1 MEDMV
6 RLAMSLGYWGRSQP
20 QGVLE
25 MVLAAERL
33 GYERVLTAEAWGS
46 DAFSPLAWYGANTTT
61 IGLGTAVAQISART
75 PAATAM
81 TALTLDWLSGGRMVL
96 GLGVSGPQV
105 VEGWYG
111 QPFESPL
118 QRTREYV
125 EVVRQVLR
133 RDAPVQLSGRHTQIP
148 YRGPGATGLG
158 KALKS
163 ITHPLRSDLQIW
175 LGAEG
180 PRNVALAAEIAD
192 GWIALYFAPAYA
204 SRYREWLD
212 VGFARRLMPPG
223 NFTVCARCDIVIA
236 EDPAPCRA
244 AIKRS
249 LALYIG
255 GMGSEST
262 NFHRRLFESI
272 GYRAEAAEIR
282 RLYAAGRVVE
292 AAEEVTDALVDEVSI
307 IGSHSYVREQVRR
320 WEDAGVDL
328 LVVPAQ
334 APDEL
339 ARIAEAVLG

>member
-1 MEDMV
+1 M
-6 RLAMSLGYWGRSQP
+6 RLAMSLGYWGRTQP
-20 QGVLE
+20 QGALE

-33 GYERVLTAEAWGS
+33 GYERVMTAEAWGS
-46 DAFSPLAWYGANTTT
+46 DAFSPLAWYGAHTTT
-61 IGLGTAVAQISART
+61 IGLGTAIAQISART

-81 TALTLDWLSGGRMVL
+81 TSLTLDWLSGGRMVL
-96 GLGVSGPQV
+96 GLGASGPQV

-111 QPFESPL
+111 QPFASPL

-125 EVVRQVLR
+125 HVVRQVLR
-133 RDAPVQLSGRHTQIP
+133 REAPVQLSGRQIRVP
-148 YRGPGATGLG
+148 YDGPGTTGLG
-158 KALKS
+158 KALRS

-212 VGFARRLMPPG
+212 AGFKRRLLPVRD
-223 NFTVCARCDIVIA
+223 FVVSARCNVVISKN
-236 EDPAPCRA
+236 PAPHRA
-244 AIKRS
+244 ALKRS
-249 LALYIG
+249 FALYIG

-282 RLYAAGRVVE
+282 RLYASGRAAE
-292 AAEEVTDALVDEVSI
+292 AAVAVPDALVDEVSI
-307 IGSHSYVREQVRR
+307 IGSRSHVREQIHR
-320 WEDAGVDL
+320 WEAAGVDL

-334 APDEL
+334 GPDEL
-339 ARIAEAVLG
+339 ARIADAVLG